1 MADDDQLALV
11 RQLYDAF
18 ERRAIAN
25 ISLMLAGDVVQRMPG
40 NNRFSGEHKGRPT
53 VMYLYDQLVDGT
65 AGTLK
70 RVPEAFFT
78 AGDRVAVVT
87 RVTARRQGFGIDVR
101 QCWLFRIADGRF
113 AEIDVLSEDEFT
125 EDAFWA

>member
-1 MADDDQLALV
+1 MADDENVALV
-11 RQLYDAF
+11 RQLFDAF

-25 ISLMLAGDVVQRMPG
+25 ISVMLAADVVQRMPG
-40 NNRFSGEHKGRPT
+40 NNRFSGEHTTRPH

-70 RVPEAFFT
+70 REPESFFVG
-78 AGDRVAVVT
+78 GDRVAVTV
-87 RVTARRQGFGIDVR
+87 RVTARRQGFGIDTR
-101 QCWLFRIADGRF
+101 QCWVLRVADGRF